1 MASLAP
7 PPLINQLSCSS
18 EVSTASM
25 YSTPEYEDSGLA
37 QDLEQSESPPKIQY
51 CVQRRQTLFIESA
64 LPPEGWDDEMRQ
76 TIVRQLSSAPEEIST
91 LVHPSASSRRTCSW
105 NEQTETATDDQPKA
119 KLRLYTPSRS
129 LSSSPT
135 SISSHRLSSKPL
147 ACMPGLLNRDL
158 PTTSSAP
165 SPINDKSQNTPSL
178 GRPPIRRRIYFY
190 NREDP
195 YYGFTNFSPHEVKYK
210 GKVYPTSEHLFQSFK
225 VNSIINSVRA
235 ESTYCLHSFRNI
247 GQCLQ
252 TTSGYSLIDQVSL
265 FLKQG
270 ALIRKSDQIG
280 RR

>member
-25 YSTPEYEDSGLA
+25 YSTPDYEESDLA
-37 QDLEQSESPPKIQY
+37 QDLEQSESPPKFQY
-51 CVQRRQTLFIESA
+51 RVQRRQTLFVESA

-91 LVHPSASSRRTCSW
+91 LVHPSASSRRTSSW

-135 SISSHRLSSKPL
+135 RLSLHGLSSKPL
-147 ACMPGLLNRDL
+147 VCMPGLINRDL

-165 SPINDKSQNTPSL
+165 SPINDRSQNTLSP
-178 GRPPIRRRIYFY
+178 GRPTIRRRIYFY

-225 VNSIINSVRA
+225 VSSIIISARA
-235 ESTYCLHSFRNI
+235 ESTYWLHSFRSI

-252 TTSGYSLIDQVSL
+252 TTFGSSLIDQVSL
-265 FLKQG
+265 YLKQG
-270 ALIRKSDQIG
+270 ALIRKLDQIG